1 MNCKKQT
8 HISFSFYHSLA
19 LPKMLQS
26 QAKLSNIRGVTNSW
40 DILQFELKKLL
51 DLDLKKLGVPYW
63 NHINLIICWP
73 WTWKTLQLPY
83 CTRIDFMILDF
94 DLKKTWTTRMR
105 IDFHCRKSVHV
116 RSYSGPYF
124 PAFGLY
130 MERYKVSLQIQSK
143 FGKMRTRITP
153 NANTFHSVFIIN

>member
-1 MNCKKQT
+1 MNFKKQT
-8 HISFSFYHSLA
+8 HISLSFYHSLV

-63 NHINLIICWP
+63 NQINLIICWP

-83 CTRIDFMILDF
+83 CTRIDFMIYWTLTW
-94 DLKKTWTTRMR
+94 KK
-105 IDFHCRKSVHV
+105 H
-116 RSYSGPYF
+116 GLLG
-124 PAFGLY
+124 FGLIFIA
-130 MERYKVSLQIQSK
+130 EKVSM
-143 FGKMRTRITP
+143 FGVNLVRIFPHSDCIWRDTKYLSIFSP
-153 NANTFHSVFIIN
+153 NSGKCGLE